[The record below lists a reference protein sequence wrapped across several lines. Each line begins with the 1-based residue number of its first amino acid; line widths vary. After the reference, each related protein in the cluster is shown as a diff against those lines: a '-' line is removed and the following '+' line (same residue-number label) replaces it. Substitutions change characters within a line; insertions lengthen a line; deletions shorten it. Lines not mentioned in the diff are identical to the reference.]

1 MEKQTFYS
9 VLFCLMLAGC
19 AVIESSPTYSSEAIR
34 KAELTGTLSETQQP
48 KTADIDY
55 YVSIGQDS
63 VIITDPAT
71 GATVYAQS
79 FDDRTAF
86 TDAIIKDNE

>member
-1 MEKQTFYS
+1 MKKQTFYS
-9 VLFCLMLAGC
+9 VLFLGLLTGC

-34 KAELTGTLSETQQP
+34 AAELGTLSETQQP

-55 YVSIGQDS
+55 YVSIDQDS
-63 VIITDPAT
+63 LIITDPAT

-79 FDDRTAF
+79 FDYKTALSE
-86 TDAIIKDNE
+86 AIIKDNE